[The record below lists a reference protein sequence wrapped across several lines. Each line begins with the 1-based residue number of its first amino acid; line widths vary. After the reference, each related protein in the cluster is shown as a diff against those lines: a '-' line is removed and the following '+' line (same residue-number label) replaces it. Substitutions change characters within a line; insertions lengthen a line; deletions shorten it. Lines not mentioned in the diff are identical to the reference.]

1 MNKLQVIYNGWGEHW
16 TVGALAEE
24 GAALLFEYSPEA
36 LARELELSPLRVPLR
51 APAYA
56 RGEAFFGGLP
66 GFIADV
72 LPIRKTTLRG
82 IIKAVDANC
91 DRLRQ

>member
-66 GFIADV
+66 GFMSPSKSAS
-72 LPIRKTTLRG
+72 R
-82 IIKAVDANC
+82 ANGPGGN
-91 DRLRQ
+91 